1 LVAES
6 VGMAQGTVPVE
17 QVRQRQLQRY
27 LSDGLGQ
34 VEGWLDPRS
43 AKVIAALGEYQTA
56 QGIRG
61 AVGEIGVHHGK
72 LLVLLDLI
80 KAKGEISFAVDLF
93 DDQKLNVDQS
103 GLGDYS
109 QLARNLEKFS
119 TGLDRVEI
127 FKRNSMDLRA
137 DDLLAACGPV
147 RLFSVD
153 GGHTAAC
160 TLNDIQISEA
170 STLDHGLVVVDDY
183 FNPSW
188 PDVSAGVA
196 QYIFHRGSTLRPFAI
211 SPNKLYLARSH
222 CHERYRTALKERVA
236 RYHLKTS
243 TMYDH
248 DVDIYGYDQSTS
260 WRRRLINYVK
270 KTPIGA
276 PIHRI
281 YRHHSARKQSG
292 ARVG

>member
-1 LVAES
+1 
-6 VGMAQGTVPVE
+6 MIQGAAPVE
-17 QVRQRQLQRY
+17 QARQRQLQRY
-27 LSDGLGQ
+27 LRDGLGQ

-72 LLVLLDLI
+72 LLVLLDLL

-93 DDQKLNVDQS
+93 DEQQFNVDQS

-119 TGLDRVEI
+119 TGLNRVEI
-127 FKRNSMDLRA
+127 FKRNSMNLRA
-137 DDLLAACGPV
+137 GDLLGACGPV

-160 TLNDIQISEA
+160 TLNDIQISEE

-211 SPNKLYLARSH
+211 SPNKLYLARTH
-222 CHERYRTALKERVA
+222 CHERYRTALREKVT
-236 RYHLKTS
+236 RYYLKTS
-243 TMYDH
+243 TMYER

-281 YRHHSARKQSG
+281 YRRHSRREQSG
-292 ARVG
+292 ARAG